1 MDKQH
6 EKTLS
11 EIPLKPA
18 GTEKKKLNKHR
29 KKRLKNVKLATKE
42 NPTVVVPESV
52 DRPFLREA
60 LKDSFLSRN
69 LELDKGKEIDFT
81 KRTSRG
87 FDYFQLNVLFNKF
100 LTVADVKLAI
110 YLHNV
115 FVMDDE
121 INLRGLV
128 FVVRRIASNMELSRA
143 YGELGGVYIRDNYHS
158 KEAAFYKEEEDF
170 WHLIECSENLVGSD
184 SPTVLAKTLQ
194 RLHDS
199 GYITVTDITP
209 ETQAIPIPSKT
220 KKSDA
225 NRRVRLKHIRL
236 CKWMVYNK
244 VFWELEGM

>member
-1 MDKQH
+1 MNKQH
-6 EKTLS
+6 EKTLP
-11 EIPLKPA
+11 EIPPKPA
-18 GTEKKKLNKHR
+18 DTENKKINTPR

-52 DRPFLREA
+52 DRPLLRDA
-60 LKDSFLSRN
+60 LKDSFLARN
-69 LELDKGKEIDFT
+69 LELDKGKEIDFS

-87 FDYFQLNVLFNKF
+87 FDYFQMNVLFNKS

-121 INLRGLV
+121 INFRGLV
-128 FVVRRIASNMELSRA
+128 FVVRPIATYMELSRA

-158 KEAAFYKEEEDF
+158 KEAALYTEENDF
-170 WHLIECSENLVGSD
+170 CYLIDFAKNLVGSD
-184 SPTVLAKTLQ
+184 SSTVLTKTLQ
-194 RLHDS
+194 RLHDY

-220 KKSDA
+220 KKPDS

-244 VFWELEGM
+244 VFWQLEGM

>member
-1 MDKQH
+1 MNKQY
-6 EKTLS
+6 EKKLP
-11 EIPLKPA
+11 EIPPKSA
-18 GTEKKKLNKHR
+18 DTENKKINTPRKKK
-29 KKRLKNVKLATKE
+29 LKNVKLATKE

-52 DRPFLREA
+52 DRPLLREV
-60 LKDSFLSRN
+60 LKDSFLARN

-87 FDYFQLNVLFNKF
+87 FDYFQMNVLFNKS

-121 INLRGLV
+121 INFRGLI
-128 FVVRRIASNMELSRA
+128 FVVRPMAINMDLSRA
-143 YGELGGVYIRDNYHS
+143 YGEPKGLYIRDNYHS
-158 KEAAFYKEEEDF
+158 KEVAFYKEEEDF

-184 SPTVLAKTLQ
+184 SSTVLTKTLQ
-194 RLHDS
+194 RLHDY

-209 ETQAIPIPSKT
+209 ETQAIPIPGKT
-220 KKSDA
+220 KKSNA

-244 VFWELEGM
+244 VFWQLEGM